1 MINILFSQNN
11 LKTTLR
17 SIITLNATS
26 EFGHDDIIKQSKTN
40 VINFFFWYFKSNK
53 CNKLNVVNLYLKWN
67 IHNIFWDDFFT
78 ELTMHSAMAFTANY
92 AYVVALES
100 VKSQIMLL
108 PYVCLCK

>member
-40 VINFFFWYFKSNK
+40 VINFFGGVF
-53 CNKLNVVNLYLKWN
+53 
-67 IHNIFWDDFFT
+67 
-78 ELTMHSAMAFTANY
+78 
-92 AYVVALES
+92 
-100 VKSQIMLL
+100 
-108 PYVCLCK
+108 

>member
-40 VINFFFWYFKSNK
+40 VINFFFGI
-53 CNKLNVVNLYLKWN
+53 LNQINATNL
-67 IHNIFWDDFFT
+67 
-78 ELTMHSAMAFTANY
+78 M
-92 AYVVALES
+92 
-100 VKSQIMLL
+100 
-108 PYVCLCK
+108 